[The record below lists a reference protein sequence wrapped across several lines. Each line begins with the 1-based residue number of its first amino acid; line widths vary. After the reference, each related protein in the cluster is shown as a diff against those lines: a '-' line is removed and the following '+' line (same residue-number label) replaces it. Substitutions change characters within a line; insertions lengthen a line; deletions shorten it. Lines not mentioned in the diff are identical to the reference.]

1 MPKLTKL
8 LGTAAVVAMM
18 AAGAY
23 AQDSTPSAPAADTAA
38 STPAKKDYRKDVNA
52 DTVVATVNGK
62 DITVGQMQ
70 IVRDSL
76 PAQYLQMDDA
86 TLFKGILDQLVQQT
100 ALSELGEGRK
110 TKRDD
115 VALEVQRRAYLA
127 GSMLEY
133 SANRAVSDDAVQKA
147 YDAKYKAADPVTEYH
162 AAHIIVP
169 TKEKAEELKK
179 QLDDGADFA
188 ELAKANSQDG
198 AAANGGD
205 LGWFSL
211 DQMVE
216 PFGAAVA
223 DMKDGQISDPVQ
235 TQYGWHIIKREGSR
249 IADAPKLADVR
260 DELEGDL
267 RQKAVESR
275 VKDTVDAADVKRM
288 DDDIDPA
295 ILKNDKLFGQ

>member
-18 AAGAY
+18 AAGAQ
-23 AQDSTPSAPAADTAA
+23 AQDSTPAAPAADKAA
-38 STPAKKDYRKDVNA
+38 PAAAKDYRKDVNA

-76 PAQYLQMDDA
+76 PPQYLQLDDA

-100 ALSELGEGRK
+100 ALSEIGEGRK

-133 SANRAVSDDAVQKA
+133 TANRAASDDAVQKA
-147 YDAKYKAADPVTEYH
+147 YAAKYNADNPVTEYH

-169 TKEKAEELKK
+169 TEEKAKEIKK
-179 QLDDGADFA
+179 KLDDDADFA

-198 AAANGGD
+198 AAENGGD

-211 DQMVE
+211 DAMVQ
-216 PFGAAVA
+216 PFADAVA
-223 DMKDGQISDPVQ
+223 KMKDGEVSDPVQ
-235 TQYGWHIIKREGSR
+235 TEYGWHIIKREGTR
-249 IADAPKLADVR
+249 IADAPKIDDVR
-260 DELEGDL
+260 AELEDDL
-267 RQKAVESR
+267 RQKAVEDR
-275 VKDTVDAADVKRM
+275 VKETVDAADVKRM
-288 DDDIDPA
+288 DGDIDPA
-295 ILKNDKLFGQ
+295 ILKNDTLFGQ

>member
-223 DMKDGQISDPVQ
+223 DMKDGQISEPVQ